1 MALPNWT
8 IISGSQLADI
18 DERTDVNIELPL
30 QSTDGIT
37 VTIISG
43 ALPTG
48 LRIENYRI
56 KGVAVEVS
64 KSTTFEFVVRASNL
78 EGIADRTFTI
88 NVEGADVPVWE
99 TPEGDLG
106 LTRSF
111 RNQYWV
117 DTLNTE
123 WGIYESKVV
132 GAAEA
137 DPEYNNGAISNVT
150 GNGSDFFKR
159 EVTTNGVRI
168 MGAGTVGGQTAV
180 PDAWLEKVARMF
192 ELFTDPTGAGINTS
206 FQRNLIKTLSGDTGT
221 YHAGLPTI
229 QRVARGAGADYS
241 TNFLTDPGIVFWN
254 LTNLFDTHVQNDM
267 VWYLN
272 STGDGYGD
280 GDIDAQE
287 VIEHVFHTLHMHG
300 LPADDIKL
308 YQFLA
313 ADWQTGDLYAAMEEA
328 FDAGKWDPSG
338 YQASPDDWK
347 TDADAFEVAAKEY
360 LFLLNFAMFEYTEL
374 WDGGSLAP
382 EWTDDMRTQ
391 AGILTNNPLGYA
403 FHNTYIAPVISKP
416 SLATIRSIFQDG
428 NTPAQDNPALAGVSG
443 YIVDAQVGGSIAWV
457 VQDVDLYET
466 IPSRETGASGDYAYV
481 SSLQQFWYKVNTRWY
496 RLNTTQIQGI
506 LGNDHT
512 LVSSNTVPNP
522 NIDDFWFNTNK
533 SNSGL
538 DLVLKYWDEEVL
550 VWKPLTYTVS
560 KTPPISPG
568 NDQIWLQTFDDTF
581 DFEIKVYNDSE
592 NTWEVIDAKYG
603 TTPPDRLNIAYFILD
618 SSIVNFQLQAID
630 SDLRAGQKLR
640 YFIGDDDG
648 ELPPGLTLSED
659 GKISGIVDPLLSL
672 DIAAAAGYDTGEFDT
687 APLDLVVTDDDG
699 YDSYFYDTTF
709 YGFSTPTRR
718 PRKLN
723 RNYTFRVTAEDDT
736 SFSKREFN
744 IYVVGDDFLR
754 SDNTI
759 MKAATGLFTADNTY
773 LRKPVWL
780 TSGNLGVKRAENYV
794 TLFLD
799 VYDPN
804 SLLGQISY
812 NQQPFNDDGTPS
824 ILPPGLVLDGLTGEL
839 AGTVPYMPAVSKEY
853 KFTIEALRQEVDSN
867 DIVEINAGVYEDTL
881 TGKSALKINKLPIS
895 MADGVDDLQ
904 SLIEQDIVIDNTSY
918 TVRSVDG
925 SNAEYDLLNL
935 SRDLEPSYKAKP
947 IRTAHSN
954 AIGQNYLYIL
964 DDGDDRAAAWKNK
977 TLNYSASEAYILVDN
992 GTLNVIGTTIS
1003 RKWHNMVRYTVA
1015 AGDSAG
1021 NLDLNY
1027 GVAEVADT
1035 GDYAADFET
1044 WMAAQGINMT
1054 YMYKRV
1060 SATNT
1065 EIVFDIPRN
1074 SVVENTIMNQN
1085 LFHTDDSVYGNLEIT
1100 RSQQFFKVFLDN
1112 TLQRTFNL
1120 SNIADEKSGPQITI
1134 GAFKDTLI
1142 TKKIGVTNVDT
1153 ISTIKTFSVNILG
1166 EVDSTVTWTTKPD
1179 LGTVPAN
1186 RTSYLQLEAETTL
1199 AGGNLRYD
1207 LVGGTL
1213 PNGLALKRD
1222 GEITGKPNQ
1231 YTTGTTLGLTSI
1243 DSRTTTFDNSTTS
1256 IDRKYTFKVMARDLF
1271 GYSANVQEFTLTVTD
1286 TDSKVYSNVFIKP
1299 YLKLTQRT
1307 VFEEFINDY
1316 TIFTPESIYRP
1327 YDENFGLQKDLR
1339 TLVYAGIESKT
1350 IANFVA
1356 STALNHRRKRFLFGE
1371 LKSAVAKKEGT
1382 NDVLY
1387 EVVYVE
1393 IKDPQ
1398 QSTKG
1403 NTALTVTAQNAQHL
1417 KVNQVKLEL
1426 KDDESA
1432 AEAGTEIFNITVRE
1446 GEAARVGTTGG
1457 NISITTRA
1465 GDIQVSAPGQLD
1477 ILLRSAL
1484 VIAVR
1489 SSSTTTNTSGR
1500 PFRFRPKTNVL
1511 TVDSMGV
1518 RTSQTRN
1525 VQRFI
1530 SNIGNMRKRITD
1542 IGAND
1547 RQFLP
1552 LWMRSSQVTTGQEL
1566 DYITAM
1572 PLCYC
1577 KPGTSASIIEN
1588 IENAN
1593 FDFRQLDYDIDR
1605 YIVDRTENNQNEQ
1618 FILFNDY
1625 KLNV

>member
-30 QSTDGIT
+30 QSTDGIA

-78 EGIADRTFTI
+78 EGVADRTFTI

-117 DTLNTE
+117 DTLNTN
-123 WGIYESKVV
+123 WGIYESN
-132 GAAEA
+132 A
-137 DPEYNNGAISNVT
+137 
-150 GNGSDFFKR
+150 GSS
-159 EVTTNGVRI
+159 
-168 MGAGTVGGQTAV
+168 
-180 PDAWLEKVARMF
+180 WLEV
-192 ELFTDPTGAGINTS
+192 
-206 FQRNLIKTLSGDTGT
+206 
-221 YHAGLPTI
+221 
-229 QRVARGAGADYS
+229 
-241 TNFLTDPGIVFWN
+241 
-254 LTNLFDTHVQNDM
+254 
-267 VWYLN
+267 
-272 STGDGYGD
+272 
-280 GDIDAQE
+280 
-287 VIEHVFHTLHMHG
+287 
-300 LPADDIKL
+300 
-308 YQFLA
+308 
-313 ADWQTGDLYAAMEEA
+313 
-328 FDAGKWDPSG
+328 
-338 YQASPDDWK
+338 
-347 TDADAFEVAAKEY
+347 
-360 LFLLNFAMFEYTEL
+360 
-374 WDGGSLAP
+374 
-382 EWTDDMRTQ
+382 
-391 AGILTNNPLGYA
+391 
-403 FHNTYIAPVISKP
+403 
-416 SLATIRSIFQDG
+416 
-428 NTPAQDNPALAGVSG
+428 
-443 YIVDAQVGGSIAWV
+443 
-457 VQDVDLYET
+457 DVDLYET
-466 IPSRETGASGDYAYV
+466 IPSREIGYDGDYAYV
-481 SSLQQFWYKVNTRWY
+481 SSLKQFWYKVNTRWY

-506 LGNDHT
+506 LGNDKT

-568 NDQIWLQTFDDTF
+568 NDQIWLHIFDDTF

-618 SSIVNFQLQAID
+618 SSIVDFQLQAID

-659 GKISGIVDPLLSL
+659 GKITGIVDPLLAL
-672 DIAAAAGYDTGEFDT
+672 DITEAAGYDTGEFDT

-904 SLIEQDIVIDNTSY
+904 SLIGQDIVIDNTSY

-935 SRDLEPSYKAKP
+935 SRELEPSYKAKP

-1120 SNIADEKSGPQITI
+1120 TNIADEKSGPQITI

-1166 EVDSTVTWTTKPD
+1166 EVDSTVTWTTKSD
-1179 LGTVPAN
+1179 LGSVPAN
-1186 RTSYLQLEAETTL
+1186 RTSYLQLKAETTL
-1199 AGGNLRYD
+1199 AGSNLRYD
-1207 LVGGTL
+1207 LVSGTL
-1213 PNGLALKRD
+1213 PNGLTLKRD

-1231 YTTGTTLGLTSI
+1231 YSTGTALGLTSI

-1299 YLKLTQRT
+1299 YLKPTQRT

-1316 TIFTPESIYRP
+1316 TIFTPDSIYRP

-1356 STALNHRRKRFLFGE
+1356 STALNHRRKRFLFGN

-1398 QSTKG
+1398 QPTNG
-1403 NTALTVTAQNAQHL
+1403 NTALTVTAKNAQRL

-1432 AEAGTEIFNITVRE
+1432 AEAGTEVFNITVRE
-1446 GEAARVGTTGG
+1446 GDAARIGTVGG
-1457 NISITTRA
+1457 NIRILTRDA
-1465 GDIQVSAPGQLD
+1465 VTVEVSAPGQIA
-1477 ILLRSAL
+1477 ILLRTSL

-1489 SSSTTTNTSGR
+1489 SSSTTTNTSGK

-1511 TVDSMGV
+1511 TADSVGV
-1518 RTSQTRN
+1518 QASQTRN
-1525 VQRFI
+1525 VKRFI

-1566 DYITAM
+1566 DYVTAM

-1605 YIVDRTENNQNEQ
+1605 YIVDRTENNQTEQ